1 MAAGTMEGDA
11 MSGGVGQL
19 VLNGP
24 LILAVPVAAAAGAI
38 TFISPCCL
46 PLVPG
51 YLAYVAG
58 MSGLGTG
65 GAGASA
71 LSLPGPG
78 DAAGRPQAS
87 GRVTATLAEAAGP
100 AARAG
105 PRGRAGAGAALF
117 VLGVSALFARYG
129 AAFAG
134 LGEGLLAHQ
143 RGLVQGLGG
152 LTIVLGLLF
161 AG

>member
-51 YLAYVAG
+51 YLSYVTG
-58 MSGLGTG
+58 MARADAEGTG
-65 GAGASA
+65 APALSPRPAGDDPSSGPRQGTDLASA
-71 LSLPGPG
+71 IPPTPN
-78 DAAGRPQAS
+78 APHR
-87 GRVTATLAEAAGP
+87 
-100 AARAG
+100 
-105 PRGRAGAGAALF
+105 
-117 VLGVSALFARYG
+117 
-129 AAFAG
+129 
-134 LGEGLLAHQ
+134 
-143 RGLVQGLGG
+143 
-152 LTIVLGLLF
+152 
-161 AG
+161 